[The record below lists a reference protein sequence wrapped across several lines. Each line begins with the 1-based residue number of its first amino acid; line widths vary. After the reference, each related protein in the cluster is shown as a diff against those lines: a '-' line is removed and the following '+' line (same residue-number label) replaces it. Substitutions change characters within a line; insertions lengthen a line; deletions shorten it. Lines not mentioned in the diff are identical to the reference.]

1 MAIELIS
8 KVLWFVVGLVIVW
21 LAIGMGVGRLDEPG
35 AGMMSVGFG
44 GVIALLGLGGIVHL
58 LIKRRPVQS
67 ENPGQPQEPWTR
79 AMLWRIGGVL
89 VLLVV
94 YVALLERVGFVLL
107 TAALMSV
114 LFGAY
119 AGIRWVWAIPLA
131 TGLAVANYALFKLAL
146 GTQLPAGILG

>member
-1 MAIELIS
+1 MKANRIRKPVAKAARS
-8 KVLWFVVGLVIVW
+8 AGL
-21 LAIGMGVGRLDEPG
+21 AR
-35 AGMMSVGFG
+35 
-44 GVIALLGLGGIVHL
+44 
-58 LIKRRPVQS
+58 
-67 ENPGQPQEPWTR
+67 WTR
-79 AMLWRIGGVL
+79 KLVSGELPLMSIWRIGGVL